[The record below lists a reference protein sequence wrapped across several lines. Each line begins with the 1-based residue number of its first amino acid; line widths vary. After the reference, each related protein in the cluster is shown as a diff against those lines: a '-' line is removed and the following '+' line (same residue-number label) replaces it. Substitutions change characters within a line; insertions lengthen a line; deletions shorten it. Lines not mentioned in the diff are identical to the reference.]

1 MDAMLAEFE
10 RTGFI
15 RLPDFCPAAKVEA
28 LLGAVDEFVSAHGG
42 NSRAGARDI
51 LRECPA
57 VAAWA
62 GSRSVRVL
70 TARLLGGEAFVGR
83 GIFLVRLHLDDCP
96 AENGALESV

>member
-62 GSRSVRVL
+62 GSRSVRDL
-70 TARLLGGEAFVGR
+70 TGRLLGRPFGT
-83 GIFLVRLHLDDCP
+83 
-96 AENGALESV
+96 